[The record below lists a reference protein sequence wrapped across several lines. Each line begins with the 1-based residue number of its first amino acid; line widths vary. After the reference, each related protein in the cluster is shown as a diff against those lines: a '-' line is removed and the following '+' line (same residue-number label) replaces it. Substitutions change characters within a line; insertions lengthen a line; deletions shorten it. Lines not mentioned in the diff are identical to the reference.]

1 MLRLADMIG
10 GTLDF
15 DAVFE
20 QVGVGFARLACITRR
35 PAQGRACPAPLFLLC
50 SRCSQQPEPDW
61 PLER

>member
-35 PAQGRACPAPLFLLC
+35 PAQGRA
-50 SRCSQQPEPDW
+50 
-61 PLER
+61 

>member
-20 QVGVGFARLACITRR
+20 QVGVGFARLACTPR
-35 PAQGRACPAPLFLLC
+35 PAQGRAGRA
-50 SRCSQQPEPDW
+50 
-61 PLER
+61 